1 MINAVLNW
9 VSQDISAGALREN
22 SNIPGLINAQ
32 LKAVEKHGLPQIPSG
47 VDENLMASLG
57 VDDNYSLL
65 EFMTR
70 VG

>member
-1 MINAVLNW
+1 MINTVLHW
-9 VSQDISAGALREN
+9 ISQDVSAG
-22 SNIPGLINAQ
+22 LIRGGNFAGIIIAQ
-32 LKAVEKHGLPQIPSG
+32 LKAVERHGLPQIPSG

-70 VG
+70 VS